1 MAPKSPDTHRRY
13 TVKTTSLP
21 PVPELEKPLLEVSIS
36 NPFKKIMYWLDQIR
50 RKQTTTFAVKLSI
63 PLIALPIIA
72 FAFFQLGKNF
82 ALPYASSPLPPTLS
96 NSPTPSSD
104 LTISRAG
111 ILKIAYGKET
121 RYLLNL
127 KDGRIIVLEIPSQIN
142 IKKYQNKQVLVTGPY
157 NRTTAV
163 MRVED
168 IAEIELFNEVSVSP
182 TPSSSPFPTKT
193 PAPSAT
199 SSAEPIE

>member
-1 MAPKSPDTHRRY
+1 MAKGHIKSKVEVSAPPPIPD
-13 TVKTTSLP
+13 
-21 PVPELEKPLLEVSIS
+21 LEKPILEVSIT

-50 RKQTTTFAVKLSI
+50 RKQTTTFAIKLSI
-63 PLIALPIIA
+63 PLIAIPVIA

-82 ALPYASSPLPPTLS
+82 ALPYYSSSLPTPIVS

-104 LTISRAG
+104 LIISRAG

-127 KDGRIIVLEIPSQIN
+127 KDGRIIVLDLPSQIN
-142 IKKYQNKQVLVTGPY
+142 INKYQNKQVLVTGPY
-157 NRTTAV
+157 SRTTSV

-182 TPSSSPFPTKT
+182 TPSLSPVPTLT
-193 PAPSAT
+193 PSYSAT
-199 SSAEPIE
+199 SSAEPTKQY

>member
-1 MAPKSPDTHRRY
+1 MASKSPKIH
-13 TVKTTSLP
+13 VKTTSLP
-21 PVPELEKPLLEVSIS
+21 PVPELEKPLIEVSIT

-63 PLIALPIIA
+63 PLIALPVIA

-82 ALPYASSPLPPTLS
+82 ASPFTSPPSPAPLASH
-96 NSPTPSSD
+96 SPTPSSD
-104 LTISRAG
+104 LIISKAG
-111 ILKIAYGKET
+111 ILKIAYGKQT

-142 IKKYQNKQVLVTGPY
+142 ISKYQNKQVLVTGPY

-182 TPSSSPFPTKT
+182 APSLSPVPTLT

-199 SSAEPIE
+199 SSAEPTK